1 MLTLGEAIQSLFSIP
16 RDEVTLHRLRMAW
29 LDERALRHLRDVPD
43 GPHPS
48 LIIQIAHPLGPRRG
62 WGRVDCD
69 CLCGLRTGD
78 ALAGTTVFNSLWCTT
93 FPGVRSSRRGRW
105 KRPSVISVQ
114 PAGATRHSRSVC
126 MLVT

>member
-1 MLTLGEAIQSLFSIP
+1 MLTLGEAIQALFSIP
-16 RDEVTLHRLRMAW
+16 CDEVTLHRLRMAW

-62 WGRVDCD
+62 WGRVDCG

-78 ALAGTTVFNSLWCTT
+78 ALTGTTVST
-93 FPGVRSSRRGRW
+93 RY
-105 KRPSVISVQ
+105 
-114 PAGATRHSRSVC
+114 GARCFQEYGAVAADDGNAQS
-126 MLVT
+126 